1 MAVLHRKKD
10 GGYYI
15 VGPPLGGAN
24 TICTWQIT
32 PEGLSYLRGH
42 GIRDEG
48 RVAPQ
53 DLQELSVRRLIWTE
67 KTGPGLID
75 PRSLYDADLLDE
87 LVHWTA
93 VGAAH
98 SRIPPGRR

>member
-15 VGPPLGGAN
+15 VGPPHGGAN

-48 RVAPQ
+48 RATRPPGT
-53 DLQELSVRRLIWTE
+53 LRQE
-67 KTGPGLID
+67 
-75 PRSLYDADLLDE
+75 ADLDGE
-87 LVHWTA
+87 DRSGTY
-93 VGAAH
+93 
-98 SRIPPGRR
+98 RPPIII